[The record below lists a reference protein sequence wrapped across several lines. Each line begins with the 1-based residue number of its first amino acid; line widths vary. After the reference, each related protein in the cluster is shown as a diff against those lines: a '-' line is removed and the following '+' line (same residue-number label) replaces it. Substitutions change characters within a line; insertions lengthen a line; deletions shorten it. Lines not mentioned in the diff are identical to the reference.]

1 MQIKTRV
8 AGVLATSAAA
18 IAIMGGPAFA
28 SNNPVVGNIVGNGN
42 IPILSGNNVQIP
54 VQVPVDICG
63 NAVGL
68 LGPRQRQLPGRHRG
82 LPGQLQRLS

>member
-28 SNNPVVGNIVGNGN
+28 SNNQSSATSSVTATSRFSAATTCRSRCRSRSTSV
-42 IPILSGNNVQIP
+42 
-54 VQVPVDICG
+54 G

-68 LGPRQRQLPGRHRG
+68 LGFANASCQGGAGALLDSFNG
-82 LPGQLQRLS
+82 

>member
-8 AGVLATSAAA
+8 AGVLAISAAA

-28 SNNPVVGNIVGNGN
+28 SNNPVADNIVG
-42 IPILSGNNVQIP
+42 I
-54 VQVPVDICG
+54 
-63 NAVGL
+63 
-68 LGPRQRQLPGRHRG
+68 RQRQLPGRRRG